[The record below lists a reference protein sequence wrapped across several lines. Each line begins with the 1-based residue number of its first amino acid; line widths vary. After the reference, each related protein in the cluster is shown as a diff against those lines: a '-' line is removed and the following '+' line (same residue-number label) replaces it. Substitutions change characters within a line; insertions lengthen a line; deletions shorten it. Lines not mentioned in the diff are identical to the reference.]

1 MGHWGSGRD
10 DGVVRVILAVVL
22 VMVVVVVTSDIGSD
36 GKVDSSNVGE
46 GGR

>member
-1 MGHWGSGRD
+1 M
-10 DGVVRVILAVVL
+10 VRVILAVVL